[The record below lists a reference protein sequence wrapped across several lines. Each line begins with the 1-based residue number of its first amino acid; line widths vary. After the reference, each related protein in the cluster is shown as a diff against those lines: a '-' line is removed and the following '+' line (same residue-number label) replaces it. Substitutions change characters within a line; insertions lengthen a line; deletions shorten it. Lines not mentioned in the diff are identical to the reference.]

1 MLGGGQQLV
10 EHPRVRPGP
19 VDAHLD
25 RRGGAGER
33 PGEEPSGRLLVPV
46 RRHQHVDDLAELVD
60 RPVQVTPPTTHLHV
74 RLVDNHR
81 SPGLCWQGR
90 AASMNSG
97 VKRTTQ
103 RKGVVWF
110 DANSGVTYA
119 YGPATRSRTASTIK
133 VAILG
138 TLLVRAQDA
147 KRPLTTGER
156 NRAARM
162 IGFSDNAATD
172 VLWSAIGR
180 GSGLAQFMT
189 TMGIRH
195 TVPGPGR
202 YSILTE
208 TTTVDLTMLMRA
220 VAYRNF
226 VLTNDSRAYILQ
238 LMSNVTPSQRWG
250 VSAAVRPGQRV
261 ALKNGWMVVQNIWGI
276 NSMGRI
282 WGSDRDFVIA
292 VLTNGSPTKNVGIA
306 TVEGATRIAMRGL

>member
-1 MLGGGQQLV
+1 MAL
-10 EHPRVRPGP
+10 RPAYP
-19 VDAHLD
+19 VC
-25 RRGGAGER
+25 
-33 PGEEPSGRLLVPV
+33 
-46 RRHQHVDDLAELVD
+46 RHDEQ
-60 RPVQVTPPTTHLHV
+60 P
-74 RLVDNHR
+74 
-81 SPGLCWQGR
+81 
-90 AASMNSG
+90 
-97 VKRTTQ
+97 
-103 RKGVVWF
+103 
-110 DANSGVTYA
+110 
-119 YGPATRSRTASTIK
+119 
-133 VAILG
+133 
-138 TLLVRAQDA
+138 
-147 KRPLTTGER
+147 TGER
-156 NRAARM
+156 NVAARM
-162 IGFSDNAATD
+162 IEFSDNAATD

-189 TMGIRH
+189 RIGMRH
-195 TVPGPGR
+195 TVPGPGP
-202 YSILTE
+202 YWILTE

-220 VAYRNF
+220 VAYPNF

>member
-1 MLGGGQQLV
+1 MRPRLRAHLPRHEQSRRHTGSQPPVTDRRMVPALPHKSRTGRSRLLAVGLLGIVSVLGLTTACLPPPTPV
-10 EHPRVRPGP
+10 TKPFPTDAYLRSYFVSRPG
-19 VDAHLD
+19 VEA
-25 RRGGAGER
+25 
-33 PGEEPSGRLLVPV
+33 V
-46 RRHQHVDDLAELVD
+46 
-60 RPVQVTPPTTHLHV
+60 
-74 RLVDNHR
+74 
-81 SPGLCWQGR
+81 
-90 AASMNSG
+90 AA
-97 VKRTTQ
+97 
-103 RKGVVWF
+103 F

-119 YGPATRSRTASTIK
+119 YGPATRFHTASTIK

-156 NRAARM
+156 NLAARM
-162 IGFSDNAATD
+162 IEFSDNAATD

-189 TMGIRH
+189 RIGMRH

-202 YSILTE
+202 YWILTE

-220 VAYRNF
+220 VAYPNF